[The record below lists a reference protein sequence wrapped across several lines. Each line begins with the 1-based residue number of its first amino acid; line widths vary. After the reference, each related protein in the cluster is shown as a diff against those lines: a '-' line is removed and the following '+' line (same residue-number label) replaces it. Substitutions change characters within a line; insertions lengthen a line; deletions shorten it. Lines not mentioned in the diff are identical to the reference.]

1 MEWNAA
7 SDGAEK
13 NVSVRTVMAAW
24 RMSTRYQFVPYLND
38 PEDFIFFDLHKYPLL
53 TSLPHSPK
61 RNSPPRV
68 VCVVSCR
75 VVCVVLCCV
84 RHASLPSDPGKA
96 QKMMHASVGHM
107 RAADDFL
114 VSLMCCSGLQSL
126 QKPMERLLVAIHW
139 LKMHWPGTH
148 LTTPAHTRTR
158 TTAHTHDRTR
168 ARTRTTAHTHD
179 RTRTHTM
186 NE

>member
-1 MEWNAA
+1 MLGGLCWNAA

-24 RMSTRYQFVPYLND
+24 RMSTRYQFVPYLSD
-38 PEDFIFFDLHKYPLL
+38 PEDFIFFDLHKY
-53 TSLPHSPK
+53 SSRLPPPALIK
-61 RNSPPRV
+61 TQLNSV
-68 VCVVSCR
+68 SCVSCR
-75 VVCVVLCCV
+75 VCRV
-84 RHASLPSDPGKA
+84 RRVRYASLPSDPGKA

-139 LKMHWPGTH
+139 LKMHWPGTYLLRSH
-148 LTTPAHTRTR
+148 TVVHTRT
-158 TTAHTHDRTR
+158 TTHTAHAQPHMRTHTHTHAHDRTR
-168 ARTRTTAHTHD
+168 
-179 RTRTHTM
+179 
-186 NE
+186 

>member
-24 RMSTRYQFVPYLND
+24 RMSTRYQFVPYLSD
-38 PEDFIFFDLHKYPLL
+38 PEDFIFFDLHKYTLL
-53 TSLPHSPK
+53 ASRLPHSSK
-61 RNSPPRV
+61 RNSTPCRV
-68 VCVVSCR
+68 CRVVSCR
-75 VVCVVLCCV
+75 VVSCHV
-84 RHASLPSDPGKA
+84 RRVRYASLPSDPGKA

-139 LKMHWPGTH
+139 LKMHWPGTYLLRSH
-148 LTTPAHTRTR
+148 TAVHTRT
-158 TTAHTHDRTR
+158 TTHTAHAQPHTHTHTHDRTR
-168 ARTRTTAHTHD
+168 
-179 RTRTHTM
+179 
-186 NE
+186 

>member
-1 MEWNAA
+1 M
-7 SDGAEK
+7 
-13 NVSVRTVMAAW
+13 SVRTVMAAW

-38 PEDFIFFDLHKYPLL
+38 PEDFIFFDLHKYPLPPAL
-53 TSLPHSPK
+53 TKTQLTPVS
-61 RNSPPRV
+61 
-68 VCVVSCR
+68 CVSCVSCR
-75 VVCVVLCCV
+75 VVCCVLCVVLCVLCV

-148 LTTPAHTRTR
+148 LSHVRAHAHT
-158 TTAHTHDRTR
+158 AHAHDRTR
-168 ARTRTTAHTHD
+168 TRMTAHTHD
-179 RTRTHTM
+179 RTRTRTR
-186 NE
+186 